1 MWEDATP
8 KPVPDAGDAAETGRP
23 AGGSPAREKAGE
35 NYVLW
40 ARIILVALALAGV
53 FAARQ
58 LGLPAYTALRT
69 AFRQAMQEQGVD
81 AFGDER
87 ELVRFIQTG
96 LADLEQAAAQAAVRL
111 ADGAATAESA
121 RAAHGQPARAAPA
134 GASTESYQPAFA
146 LALPLPAGFA
156 PTSGYGWRDDPLT
169 ADGSEDFHL
178 GADLAA
184 AEGTPVYAA
193 ADGVVRWSGL
203 GQSYGNYLRIL
214 HADGDETLYAHMQYL
229 FVHPGQQVRQ
239 GQVIGTVGQ
248 TGDVTGPHLH
258 FELLHEGIRYDP
270 AAALGLG

>member
-1 MWEDATP
+1 MSGSWYALSRRGWRTWN
-8 KPVPDAGDAAETGRP
+8 RP
-23 AGGSPAREKAGE
+23 RPRRRSA
-35 NYVLW
+35 W
-40 ARIILVALALAGV
+40 
-53 FAARQ
+53 
-58 LGLPAYTALRT
+58 RT
-69 AFRQAMQEQGVD
+69 APP
-81 AFGDER
+81 
-87 ELVRFIQTG
+87 
-96 LADLEQAAAQAAVRL
+96 
-111 ADGAATAESA
+111 TAESA

-239 GQVIGTVGQ
+239 GQVIGHG
-248 TGDVTGPHLH
+248 GPDRRRH
-258 FELLHEGIRYDP
+258 RPPP
-270 AAALGLG
+270 AF

>member
-23 AGGSPAREKAGE
+23 AGGRPAREKAGE

-40 ARIILVALALAGV
+40 AQIILVALALAGV

-58 LGLPAYTALRT
+58 LGLPAYAALRT

-169 ADGSEDFHL
+169 A
-178 GADLAA
+178 
-184 AEGTPVYAA
+184 
-193 ADGVVRWSGL
+193 
-203 GQSYGNYLRIL
+203 
-214 HADGDETLYAHMQYL
+214 
-229 FVHPGQQVRQ
+229 
-239 GQVIGTVGQ
+239 
-248 TGDVTGPHLH
+248 
-258 FELLHEGIRYDP
+258 
-270 AAALGLG
+270 